1 MNLSKKIA
9 DAGLSL
15 PPYLPP
21 AYAYQAVTVHNGV
34 AYVSGHVPKT
44 ETGDLHPGKVGR
56 DVTVD
61 QARAAAELAT
71 LNALSSLDHA
81 LGGLDRVERVLKLVV
96 FVASAPEFNGQP
108 KIADAVST
116 LLNTIFGDDKRHAR
130 SAVGVAEL
138 PRNSSVEVEMIV
150 ALISET

>member
-1 MNLSKKIA
+1 MSLSKKIA

-21 AYAYQAVTVHNGV
+21 AYAYQAVAVHNGV

-44 ETGDLHPGKVGR
+44 ETGDLNPGKVGR
-56 DVTVD
+56 DVTVEEG
-61 QARAAAELAT
+61 RAAAELAT

-81 LGGLDRVERVLKLVV
+81 LGGLDRIERVLKLTV
-96 FVASAPEFNGQP
+96 FVASAPDFNGQP
-108 KIADAVST
+108 KIADAAST

-138 PRNSSVEVEMIV
+138 PRNSCVEVEMIV
-150 ALISET
+150 ALTTP